1 MNNDAS
7 DSAFI
12 LPEDVSSRWQ
22 DIRLLQSRRH
32 SVLYRGKRYGRWFI
46 LKGLPAE
53 QQHLTDCLRQQEKEF
68 RLGIQLVH
76 PNIAATYSL
85 EDIPD
90 CGRCIVQE
98 AVDGQTMDCW
108 LATKPDKH
116 KRLRVMMQL
125 LDAVEYLHARQLVH
139 HDLKPGNIL
148 ITHNGGN
155 LKLFDFGLSD
165 TDDSASPAPNDLQD
179 DLCHIADVMDLLHLR
194 SCKRIANACRRKC
207 HKNIAELRRDIV
219 HREKTAKVWRN
230 VLSGIIVTGCAVLL
244 GEAYVEQQHAKDLLA
259 EAQEERRLAEQA
271 NSQAQQTLQ
280 DVQTEYNLTLQERTL
295 WEEEHQAEKQRKQA
309 MTDDVMTCM
318 QHEKERLEQTLR
330 QNKDILQTTKQFR
343 WIPLR
348 DSLANVYADDPQL
361 QAACLSLIDQQYLQL
376 QSYLQDLSKELSS
389 STE

>member
-1 MNNDAS
+1 MNNDTS

-68 RLGIQLVH
+68 RHGIQLVH

-98 AVDGQTMDCW
+98 AVDGQTLDSW

-148 ITHNGGN
+148 ITHNGEN
-155 LKLFDFGLSD
+155 LKLIDFGLSD
-165 TDDSASPAPNDLQD
+165 TDDSASTAPNDIQSDFCRLA
-179 DLCHIADVMDLLHLR
+179 DLMALLRVYGGKHI
-194 SCKRIANACRRKC
+194 IAKCRQ
-207 HKNIAELRRDIV
+207 HKYRNISALRRDITLCNKWLHALPIALLV
-219 HREKTAKVWRN
+219 AI
-230 VLSGIIVTGCAVLL
+230 LLGCIGLLGHTLWAQKAAQQAADRQKQAVLADVYAL
-244 GEAYVEQQHAKDLLA
+244 CDR
-259 EAQEERRLAEQA
+259 EETR
-271 NSQAQQTLQ
+271 
-280 DVQTEYNLTLQERTL
+280 
-295 WEEEHQAEKQRKQA
+295 
-309 MTDDVMTCM
+309 
-318 QHEKERLEQTLR
+318 LR
-330 QNKDILQTTKQFR
+330 QIVNQEKYREFATTKFFKSSR
-343 WIPLR
+343 YAALR
-348 DSLANVYADDPQL
+348 DSLNTVYPPDNVMLNYVCNTTWDNW
-361 QAACLSLIDQQYLQL
+361 YNHL
-376 QSYLQDLSKELSS
+376 QSQLYEQFAQMPTMQDEFRAGHITPAQYDSLMSAYTTLCK
-389 STE
+389 

>member
-1 MNNDAS
+1 MNNDSS

-12 LPEDVSSRWQ
+12 TPEDVSSQWQ

-32 SVLYRGKRYGRWFI
+32 SVLYRGKRYGRWFV

-53 QQHLTDCLRQQEKEF
+53 QQELTDCRLLQEKEF

-85 EDIPD
+85 EDISD

-98 AVDGQTMDCW
+98 AVDGQTLGTW
-108 LATKPDKH
+108 LASKPDKQ
-116 KRLRVMMQL
+116 KRCRMMMQL
-125 LDAVEYLHARQLVH
+125 FDAVEYLHARQLVH
-139 HDLKPGNIL
+139 NDLKADNIL
-148 ITHNGGN
+148 ITRNGEN
-155 LKLFDFGLSD
+155 LKLIDFGLSN
-165 TDDSASPAPNDLQD
+165 TDDSASSLPNDVQD
-179 DLCHIADVMDLLHLR
+179 DLCRLADVMDLLHLR
-194 SCKRIANACRRKC
+194 GYKRIANACRRRC
-207 HKNIAELRRDIV
+207 YKNIADLRRHIA
-219 HREKTAKVWRN
+219 HREKKAKVWRN

-244 GEAYVEQQHAKDLLA
+244 GEAYVEQQHAQDLLA
-259 EAQEERRLAEQA
+259 EAREERRLAEQA

-295 WEEEHQAEKQRKQA
+295 WEEENRAEKQREQE
-309 MTDDVMTCM
+309 MTNDVMARM
-318 QHEKERLEQTLR
+318 QQEKTRLEQTLR
-330 QNKDILQTTKQFR
+330 RNKDIQQTIKQFR

-348 DSLANVYADDPQL
+348 DSLANVYAYDPQL

-376 QSYLQDLSKELSS
+376 QSYLQGLSKELSS

>member
-1 MNNDAS
+1 MNNDTS

-32 SVLYRGKRYGRWFI
+32 SVLYRGKRYGRWFV

-85 EDIPD
+85 EEVPD

-125 LDAVEYLHARQLVH
+125 LDAIEYLHARQLVH

-148 ITHNGGN
+148 ITHNGVN
-155 LKLFDFGLSD
+155 LKLIDFGLSD
-165 TDDSASPAPNDLQD
+165 TDDSASPAPNDIQSDFCRLA
-179 DLCHIADVMDLLHLR
+179 DLMALLRVHGGKHIIT
-194 SCKRIANACRRKC
+194 KCRQ
-207 HKNIAELRRDIV
+207 HKYRNISALRRDITLCNKWL
-219 HREKTAKVWRN
+219 HA
-230 VLSGIIVTGCAVLL
+230 LPIALIVTILL
-244 GEAYVEQQHAKDLLA
+244 GSIGLLGH
-259 EAQEERRLAEQA
+259 
-271 NSQAQQTLQ
+271 
-280 DVQTEYNLTLQERTL
+280 TL
-295 WEEEHQAEKQRKQA
+295 WEQKAAQQAADRQKQA
-309 MTDDVMTCM
+309 VLADVHALCDR
-318 QHEKERLEQTLR
+318 EEERLR
-330 QNKDILQTTKQFR
+330 QIVNQEKYREFAAIMFFKSSR
-343 WIPLR
+343 YAALR
-348 DSLANVYADDPQL
+348 DSLNTVYPPDNVMLNYFCNTIFDNWYND
-361 QAACLSLIDQQYLQL
+361 L
-376 QSYLQDLSKELSS
+376 QSQLYEQLAQMPTMPDEFRAGYITPAQYDSLMSAYTTLCK
-389 STE
+389 